1 MTHHRSFRPAIRN
14 VSRRAFLA
22 GAGAG
27 SLVLSVGLPVLAQEK
42 KFAGA
47 GMPNGLREDVKL
59 FVAIADDGTVT
70 IVCHRS
76 EMGQGIRTS
85 LPLVVADELEA
96 DWAKVK
102 VAQAPGD
109 EPRFGNQDTDGSRSM
124 RHHFMVLRRMGAA
137 ARAMLVQAA
146 ATGWGVPADQV
157 EAVNHELIHRA
168 SNRKIGY
175 GAVAKAA
182 AALPVPASVKLKDPA
197 QFRYIGK
204 GQIGLIDGMDI
215 TTGRAGFGI
224 DARRDGMLHAVIA
237 RPPVYG
243 GKVASFD
250 ATEAMKVKGV
260 LKVVALDSTPPPS
273 EFGPLGGVAVVA
285 SNTWAAIKGREALKI
300 TWDNGDNAKYSSDTY
315 KAALEAAVRKP
326 GKVVRDQGNVDAA
339 MASAARRIEAEYY
352 VPHLAHATIEPAAAV
367 AQVRDG
373 ACEAWACVQSPQAAK
388 ARLSKF
394 LGIPIEKVTVN
405 VTLLGGGFG
414 RKSKPDFVVEA
425 GLLSKAMDGAPV
437 KVTWTREDD
446 LRNSPLHTVTMQR
459 LEAGLDASG
468 KVVAWRHRSAFP
480 TILSLFA
487 PNAKLPFA
495 IELGMGL
502 VNLPFD
508 IPNIR
513 AETPEAEAHA
523 RIGWFRA
530 VANIQHAFAIQSF
543 VTEIAQA
550 LGKDPKDYLLELIG
564 PPRKI
569 NPTAVGD
576 GWNHGEDPALYPI
589 DTGRLRGVVDAVA
602 RGANWGRSLPRGR
615 GLGIAAHYS
624 FVSYL
629 AVVAEVQADD
639 KGGISV
645 PRIDIAIDCGPQINP
660 ERIRSQLEG
669 AVIMGMSNA
678 MLSEITFKDGRVVQS
693 NFDGYEVARMDSAP
707 REVHVHLVPA
717 TDYTLPLGG
726 VGEPGVPPVA
736 PALANAIAAATG
748 KRLRQLPMRR
758 QLAG

>member
-22 GAGAG
+22 GASAG
-27 SLVLSVGLPVLAQEK
+27 SLVLSVGLPAWAQDK

-70 IVCHRS
+70 VVCHRS

-85 LPLVVADELEA
+85 VPLVVADELEA

-109 EPRFGNQDTDGSRSM
+109 ETRFGNQDTDGSRSM

-146 ATGWGVPADQV
+146 ASQWNVPVDQV

-224 DARRDGMLHAVIA
+224 DARREGMLYAVVA

-250 ATEAMKVKGV
+250 AAEAMKVKGV

-300 TWDNGDNAKYSSDTY
+300 TWDNGSNATYSSDAY

-326 GKVVRDQGNVDAA
+326 GKVVRDQGSVDAA
-339 MASAARRIEAEYY
+339 MASAARRFEAEYY

-367 AQVRDG
+367 VQVRDG

-388 ARLSKF
+388 VRLSKF
-394 LGIPIEKVTVN
+394 LGIPADKVTVN

-446 LRNSPLHTVTMQR
+446 LQNSPLHTVTMQR

-468 KVVAWRHRSAFP
+468 KMVAWRHRSAFP
-480 TILSLFA
+480 SILSLFA
-487 PNAKLPFA
+487 PNVKQPFA

-513 AETPEAEAHA
+513 AETPDAEAHA

-569 NPTAVGD
+569 NPAAVGD
-576 GWNHGEDPALYPI
+576 GWNHGEDPAVYTRSTPAGCAAWSRRWPGAP
-589 DTGRLRGVVDAVA
+589 TGAGLCR
-602 RGANWGRSLPRGR
+602 RGAGSASR
-615 GLGIAAHYS
+615 
-624 FVSYL
+624 
-629 AVVAEVQADD
+629 
-639 KGGISV
+639 
-645 PRIDIAIDCGPQINP
+645 RITA
-660 ERIRSQLEG
+660 S
-669 AVIMGMSNA
+669 
-678 MLSEITFKDGRVVQS
+678 
-693 NFDGYEVARMDSAP
+693 
-707 REVHVHLVPA
+707 
-717 TDYTLPLGG
+717 
-726 VGEPGVPPVA
+726 
-736 PALANAIAAATG
+736 
-748 KRLRQLPMRR
+748 
-758 QLAG
+758 